1 MNVRIIARAASK
13 DIGVWMSR
21 RLETFGRTLVI
32 APHPDDEV
40 LGAGGTIARLVAAG
54 QDVVV
59 AVVTS
64 GQPPDYPAEDVAR
77 VRREAEKAHKLL
89 GVRETLWLGL
99 PAARLAETPRNQLN
113 GALREAIVH
122 TQPRT
127 ILAPFLGDIHI
138 DHQLVFEA
146 VMVASR
152 PHQTEFPATI
162 LAYETLSETNW
173 NAPLL
178 TPAFTPNVFIDIS
191 DSLDLKLQAMQLY
204 ASQLRASPHERS
216 LEALRALATLR
227 GATVHCHAAEA
238 FVLVRDLI
246 KA

>member
-1 MNVRIIARAASK
+1 
-13 DIGVWMSR
+13 MSR
-21 RLETFGRTLVI
+21 RLETFGRTLVV
-32 APHPDDEV
+32 APHPDDEI
-40 LGAGGTIARLVAAG
+40 LGAGGTIARLANAG

-59 AVVTS
+59 AVVTT
-64 GQPPDYPAEDVAR
+64 GQPPDYSPEHVDR
-77 VRREAEKAHKLL
+77 VRSEAEEAHKLL

-113 GALREAIVH
+113 AAVRKAVIDIV
-122 TQPRT
+122 PRT
-127 ILAPFLGDIHI
+127 ILVPFIGDIHI

-146 VMVASR
+146 AMVASR
-152 PHQTEFPATI
+152 PHQREFPTTI

-178 TPAFTPNVFIDIS
+178 TPAFTPNVFVDIS
-191 DSLDLKLQAMQLY
+191 DTLETK
-204 ASQLRASPHERS
+204 LRAMKLFGSQVREAPHERS

-227 GATVHCHAAEA
+227 GATVHRDAAEA

-246 KA
+246 EA